1 MPRLIEREQSVSYIK
16 LVDNAKI
23 NTFILHLRK
32 GSGRRFLITL
42 APDGTELLGQG
53 VLSNINY
60 PGVKKDI
67 GLEIEC
73 YNAAG
78 SVRQIHASPVAYTI
92 V

>member
-1 MPRLIEREQSVSYIK
+1 MVIP
-16 LVDNAKI
+16 VDNVKI
-23 NTFILHLRK
+23 NNFILHLRK

-42 APDGTELLGQG
+42 VPDGTELLGQG

-73 YNAAG
+73 YNAARSG
-78 SVRQIHASPVAYTI
+78 TAGVFNICKMPSRT
-92 V
+92 